1 MWHDDL
7 SILFLARKSGGKDP
21 FVALRKKKKKKK
33 KPKDFRGGAE
43 GGRERVREREAGGRE
58 GGRGEGGGGGGVEGG
73 RDEGWLELSVSSLS
87 CLSSSILA
95 MLTAVFQAEHRL
107 PAR

>member
-7 SILFLARKSGGKDP
+7 SILFLARKSGKDP
-21 FVALRKKKKKKK
+21 FVALRKKKKKK

-43 GGRERVREREAGGRE
+43 GGWESVREREAGGRE
-58 GGRGEGGGGGGVEGG
+58 GGSVEGGGEGGVDGWM
-73 RDEGWLELSVSSLS
+73 DEGWLELSVSSLS